1 VLQGER
7 ELVTDCRSLGRFELR
22 GIPPM
27 VAGAAR
33 IRVSFEV
40 DADGLLSVSAKEQA
54 SNVEASITVKPS
66 YGLSD
71 DEIARMLTE
80 SFSSAE
86 QDMVERS
93 LRESRVDAERMC
105 WPRAPRSSR
114 RRPARSGRAR
124 SIDA

>member
-1 VLQGER
+1 
-7 ELVTDCRSLGRFELR
+7 
-22 GIPPM
+22 
-27 VAGAAR
+27 
-33 IRVSFEV
+33 
-40 DADGLLSVSAKEQA
+40 LSVSAKEQA

-93 LRESRVDAERMC
+93 LRESRSTPSGCC
-105 WPRAPRSSR
+105 WPRAPR
-114 RRPARSGRAR
+114 
-124 SIDA
+124 